1 MFRYS
6 GSGTKNTYY
15 SKYLKEF
22 VVSQNVQNQI
32 RSPRGKT
39 DWVVFGIS
47 AGFLLLF
54 VIGSLV
60 NIELVS
66 KVVNAAQAFST
77 QYFGAL
83 WQVLLLATF
92 ILAVALAV
100 SRYGTVRVGGLDSP
114 EISTFRWISMIM
126 CALLAGGGVFWS
138 SAEPMYHFLSPPPTF
153 PGVEKATAEAVAPA
167 LAQCYLHWGF
177 LAWAI
182 LGTLGTVILMYSCY
196 HKNMPM
202 KPRALLY
209 PILGEKGV
217 NGPIGTAVDTASII
231 AVAAGTIGPIGFLGL
246 QLSYALEYLLG
257 IPDVYSS
264 QLAVIAVI
272 TVIYTLAAATPIYKG
287 INSLSKFNVLIAI
300 GLMAAIMVL
309 GPGGFIVD
317 SFMSAFGL
325 YAQDFIRM
333 SLNRTDT
340 QWLGWWTVF
349 YWGWFLGYGPMM
361 AIFTTRISRGRTIRE
376 IMLAVA
382 VIAPV
387 VTNIWFTVLGG
398 AGIHYELT
406 NPGSVSTALNE
417 SGLPAALIAIVEQ
430 LPLSGLLTPVAL
442 ILVVLFLVTTGAGM
456 TYSIAISVTGEENPP
471 RWVRIL
477 WGLLMGAMAAVLI
490 KIGDGGIKALQT
502 FIIVSAVPV
511 ALFYIPQVWAGMKCA
526 KLLYEDQQKKNEDQQ
541 HKDDNPVLQLKDV
554 A

>member
-1 MFRYS
+1 M
-6 GSGTKNTYY
+6 
-15 SKYLKEF
+15 
-22 VVSQNVQNQI
+22 SQDIHNQI
-32 RSPRGKT
+32 GRPHERT
-39 DWVVFGIS
+39 DWPVFGIS
-47 AGFLLLF
+47 AGFLLVF

-60 NIELVS
+60 NIKMVS
-66 KVVNAAQAFST
+66 KIVNAAQAFST

-83 WQVLLLATF
+83 WQVLLLITF
-92 ILAVALAV
+92 ILAVAVAI
-100 SRYGTVRVGGLDSP
+100 SRYGAVRVGGMDKP
-114 EISTFRWISMIM
+114 EISTFRWIAMIM

-138 SAEPMYHFLSPPPTF
+138 AAEPMYHFLSPPSAF
-153 PGVEKATAEAVAPA
+153 PGVEKATLDAVAPA

-182 LGTLGTVILMYSCY
+182 LGTLGTIILMYACY
-196 HKNMPM
+196 NKSMPM
-202 KPRALLY
+202 KPRSLLY

-217 NGPIGTAVDTASII
+217 KGPLGTAVDAASII

-246 QLSYALEYLLG
+246 QLSYSLEYLLG
-257 IPDVYSS
+257 IPNVYSS

-287 INSLSKFNVLIAI
+287 MNALSKLNVLVAI
-300 GLMAAIMVL
+300 GLMAVIMVF

-325 YAQDFIRM
+325 YMQDFFRM
-333 SLNRTDT
+333 SLYRTNT
-340 QWLGWWTVF
+340 EWLGWWTVF

-382 VIAPV
+382 VIAPI
-387 VTNIWFTVLGG
+387 VTNVWFTVLGG

-406 NPGSVSTALNE
+406 NPGSVSKALNE
-417 SGLPAALIAIVEQ
+417 SGLPAALLAIVEQ
-430 LPLSGLLTPVAL
+430 LPMSALLIPVSL

-456 TYSIAISVTGEENPP
+456 TYSIAISVTGDENPP

-477 WGLLMGAMAAVLI
+477 WGIIMGAMAAVLI

-511 ALFYIPQVWAGMKCA
+511 GLFYVPQVWAGMKCA
-526 KLLYEDQQKKNEDQQ
+526 RLLYEEQT
-541 HKDDNPVLQLKDV
+541 KDNVDKPVVRIKE
-554 A
+554 AG

>member
-1 MFRYS
+1 MS
-6 GSGTKNTYY
+6 KNTH
-15 SKYLKEF
+15 
-22 VVSQNVQNQI
+22 SQND
-32 RSPRGKT
+32 SSSKKM
-39 DWVVFGIS
+39 DWPVFGIS

-60 NIELVS
+60 DIETVT
-66 KVVNAAQAFST
+66 KIVNAAQGFST
-77 QYFGAL
+77 RYFGAL

-92 ILAVALAV
+92 ILSIVIAV
-100 SRYGTVRVGGLDSP
+100 SRYGNVRVGGLDTP

-138 SAEPMYHFLSPPPTF
+138 SAEPMYHFLSPPPAF
-153 PGVEKATAEAVAPA
+153 PGVAKATAEAVAPA

-182 LGTLGTVILMYSCY
+182 LGTLGTIILMYSCY

-202 KPRALLY
+202 KPRSLLY
-209 PILGEKGV
+209 PVLGEKGV
-217 NGPIGTAVDTASII
+217 NGPLGTIVDAASII

-246 QLSYALEYLLG
+246 QLSYALQYLLG

-264 QLAVIAVI
+264 QLAVIAAI

-287 INSLSKFNVLIAI
+287 INGLSKLNVLIAV
-300 GLMAAIMVL
+300 GLMTAIMIL

-325 YAQDFIRM
+325 YAQDFFRM
-333 SLNRTDT
+333 SLERTNT

-382 VIAPV
+382 VIAPI

-406 NPGSVSTALNE
+406 NPGSVSDALNK
-417 SGLPAALIAIVEQ
+417 SGLPAALMAIVEQ
-430 LPLSGLLTPVAL
+430 LPLSTLLIPVSL
-442 ILVVLFLVTTGAGM
+442 VLVVLFLVTTGAGM

-471 RWVRIL
+471 RWVRIV
-477 WGLLMGAMAAVLI
+477 WGILMGAMAAVLI

-511 ALFYIPQVWAGMKCA
+511 ALFYVPQVWAGMKCA
-526 KLLYEDQQKKNEDQQ
+526 KLLHEAQEEASGDSSTERLKK
-541 HKDDNPVLQLKDV
+541 
-554 A
+554 AA